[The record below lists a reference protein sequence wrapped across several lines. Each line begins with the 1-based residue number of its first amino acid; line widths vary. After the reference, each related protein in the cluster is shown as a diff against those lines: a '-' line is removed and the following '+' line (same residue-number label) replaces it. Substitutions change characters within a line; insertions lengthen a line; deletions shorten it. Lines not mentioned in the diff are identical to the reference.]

1 MLNKDFNGEFSSV
14 GQFVHCD
21 GLVLLPTN
29 TKVYLFNPA
38 TRETLTLP
46 ESNPNKILV
55 PPHVRL
61 SPWRLAWILARA
73 GTR

>member
-1 MLNKDFNGEFSSV
+1 MLDKDFNGEFSSV

-46 ESNPNKILV
+46 ESNTNM
-55 PPHVRL
+55 
-61 SPWRLAWILARA
+61 
-73 GTR
+73 

>member
-1 MLNKDFNGEFSSV
+1 VADDLLHPNPLLSMADSASTARFMLDKDFNGEFSSV

-46 ESNPNKILV
+46 ESNTNM
-55 PPHVRL
+55 
-61 SPWRLAWILARA
+61 
-73 GTR
+73 